1 MATTPPDLRERKISA
16 DEFEAII
23 AIAADAIIS
32 IDDEH
37 RIALFNNGAQ
47 EIFGYTPGEVLGKN
61 LDMLLPERFR
71 RFHGEHV
78 RRFAASDSTARR
90 MGERRE
96 IFGLRKSGAEFPAE
110 ASISKI
116 DVGGKWMFTVVLRD
130 VTARKQ
136 AEEEKAALL
145 DAERQARLNAEK
157 ASRLRDE
164 VLGAVSHDLR
174 NPLSVISMCAQALE
188 ADLGASDP
196 RALELA
202 ATMKDAAGWMQRLIR
217 DLLDVASIDAGVLS
231 VQRKPS
237 DLIIT
242 IVRAMEAFEA
252 PAAEHRITLLTE
264 VPEQLPP
271 VSADVDRLLQVLSNL
286 LGNAIKFT
294 QPDGRVTV
302 SASTADQEI
311 MVSVADTGVG
321 IPADELHLVFDRFW
335 HAQKTSHVRGT
346 GLGLAIAQGIIEAHG
361 GRIWVESAPGSG
373 STFSFTLPIAREHR
387 PPAV

>member
-1 MATTPPDLRERKISA
+1 
-16 DEFEAII
+16 
-23 AIAADAIIS
+23 
-32 IDDEH
+32 
-37 RIALFNNGAQ
+37 
-47 EIFGYTPGEVLGKN
+47 
-61 LDMLLPERFR
+61 
-71 RFHGEHV
+71 
-78 RRFAASDSTARR
+78 
-90 MGERRE
+90 
-96 IFGLRKSGAEFPAE
+96 
-110 ASISKI
+110 
-116 DVGGKWMFTVVLRD
+116 
-130 VTARKQ
+130 
-136 AEEEKAALL
+136 
-145 DAERQARLNAEK
+145 
-157 ASRLRDE
+157 
-164 VLGAVSHDLR
+164 
-174 NPLSVISMCAQALE
+174 
-188 ADLGASDP
+188 
-196 RALELA
+196 
-202 ATMKDAAGWMQRLIR
+202 
-217 DLLDVASIDAGVLS
+217 
-231 VQRKPS
+231 
-237 DLIIT
+237 
-242 IVRAMEAFEA
+242 MEAFEA

-373 STFSFTLPIAREHR
+373 STFSFTLPIVREHR